1 MKTKIL
7 FNLRHTI
14 ILFCV
19 ILSTVLCGRISTAQ
33 HTHLPDYSEQGM
45 IFENGTWRAPTAFEA
60 KQMLMNLP
68 NDDRLEQPIEFQ
80 NVSNIL
86 YAVVQQGLEP

>member
-1 MKTKIL
+1 
-7 FNLRHTI
+7 
-14 ILFCV
+14 
-19 ILSTVLCGRISTAQ
+19 
-33 HTHLPDYSEQGM
+33 M